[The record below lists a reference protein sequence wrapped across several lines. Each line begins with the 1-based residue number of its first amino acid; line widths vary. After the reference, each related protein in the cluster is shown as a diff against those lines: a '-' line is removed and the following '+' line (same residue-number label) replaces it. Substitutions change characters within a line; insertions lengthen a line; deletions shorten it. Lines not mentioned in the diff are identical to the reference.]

1 VEQPGRDFTQE
12 SFVATAE
19 VVPLVWSAMR
29 DQNINCSELAR
40 RTGIT
45 KSKLSRILS
54 GRSPIDIT
62 EIPKVLSALNVD
74 IPRALLAIGHFG
86 DWNRYYDPDIAFV
99 SDLVKRLPSSLA
111 AARDGAQRVHINAG
125 GIDFIAGQICAMVAE
140 NDRQVAE
147 RQNTFATASA
157 GRR

>member
-1 VEQPGRDFTQE
+1 MGHPERSFAHE
-12 SFVATAE
+12 SFLATAE
-19 VVPLVWSAMR
+19 VVPLIWSAMR
-29 DQNINCSELAR
+29 HQNINCSELAR

-54 GRSPIDIT
+54 GRTPIDVT
-62 EIPKVLSALNVD
+62 EIPTVLFALQVD

-99 SDLVKRLPSSLA
+99 SDLVKRLPASLA
-111 AARDGAQRVHINAG
+111 AARDGAERVHINAG
-125 GIDFIAGQICAMVAE
+125 GVDFIAGHIGDMVAE
-140 NDRQVAE
+140 NDRLVAE
-147 RQNTFATASA
+147 RQNTFGTASA